1 MKPHLRCDAFYET
14 YNSPHRQ
21 QKALATNLSC
31 SHKLALRSIMLPKYK
46 KKKKITLCL
55 YTLYSKADTCSE
67 ACRLPLSSV
76 SKLKY

>member
-21 QKALATNLSC
+21 QKALATNCSC

-46 KKKKITLCL
+46 KKKNYTVSLHTLF
-55 YTLYSKADTCSE
+55 
-67 ACRLPLSSV
+67 
-76 SKLKY
+76 